1 MQYLY
6 NQQTYRSVFK
16 QVIVVRTDLKLGKG
30 KLAAQVAHASLEAYV
45 RAPQKDQKA
54 WIEENQKKVVL
65 KVKSEY
71 DLVIIFDRAK
81 RAGLPTTLIQ
91 DAGLTQ
97 IPPGTKTA
105 VGIGPARAEEIDVI
119 TGNLSLL

>member
-1 MQYLY
+1 MQSLY
-6 NQQTYRSVFK
+6 NRGIYKRVFK

-30 KLAAQVAHASLEAYV
+30 KLAAQVAHASLESYL

-54 WIEENQKKVVL
+54 WLEESQKKVVL

-71 DLVIIFDRAK
+71 DLVILFDKAK
-81 RAGLPTTLIQ
+81 RAGLPATLIK

-105 VGIGPARAEEIDVI
+105 VGIGPAEAEKIDVI
-119 TGNLSLL
+119 TGSLSLL